1 MTSVRTV
8 LVTGATGFIGR
19 HCLPALRERGFKV
32 HIVTTN
38 QSAPVQEHIT
48 MHHVNLLEPG
58 SASALCAAVAPS
70 HLLHLAW
77 YTEPGRFYT
86 STKNVDWV
94 RASIELLQAF
104 ASSGGTRVVAT
115 GTCAEYDWNRQ
126 WCREAETSLHP
137 DSLYGV
143 CKLALCSILN
153 SYAAQAGL
161 EAAWARV
168 FFTYGPNEHPDKLI
182 SSVIL
187 SLLNDKTAVCSQGN
201 LERDYLHVTD
211 VASALVSILDSNISG
226 AINVGSGE
234 AVSLGHLTDLIAQ
247 KLGKEHL
254 LVCNSNSEKT
264 EAARVVAD
272 VSRLKD
278 ELNWKPHVSVESGL
292 ASTIEWWR
300 QKDQHRLRRR

>member
-1 MTSVRTV
+1 M
-8 LVTGATGFIGR
+8 IY
-19 HCLPALRERGFKV
+19 PA
-32 HIVTTN
+32 
-38 QSAPVQEHIT
+38 A
-48 MHHVNLLEPG
+48 
-58 SASALCAAVAPS
+58 
-70 HLLHLAW
+70 
-77 YTEPGRFYT
+77 
-86 STKNVDWV
+86 
-94 RASIELLQAF
+94 
-104 ASSGGTRVVAT
+104 
-115 GTCAEYDWNRQ
+115 
-126 WCREAETSLHP
+126 
-137 DSLYGV
+137 
-143 CKLALCSILN
+143 
-153 SYAAQAGL
+153 YAAQAGL